1 MARFYPALEE
11 KHRAFIAAQ
20 KIFFTATGTAESR
33 LNLSPKG
40 MDSLRV
46 LSDRRVA
53 YLDLTGSGN
62 ETAAHLAHDG
72 RMTMMW
78 CSFDAD
84 PLILRLYGRG
94 SAVRRQDP
102 EWGELRHRFP
112 DLPGERQLIVLDIE
126 SVQTSCGYA
135 VPLYTYRRRA
145 GHPGAL
151 GREKGRGGFAGLLAR
166 EKPGQH
172 RRPADGPAGRLK
184 RVRSAG
190 GPQPS
195 LRIRTCDPGRR
206 PTRRRGRRDIQTAGT
221 SRRG

>member
-1 MARFYPALEE
+1 MARFYPSLDA

-20 KIFFTATGTAESR
+20 KLFFTATGTADSR

-62 ETAAHLAHDG
+62 ETAAHLKHDG
-72 RMTMMW
+72 RMTLMW

-94 SAVRRQDP
+94 RPVRRQDAA
-102 EWGELRHRFP
+102 WGELRHHFP
-112 DLPGERQLIVLDIE
+112 ALPGERQIIVLDIE

-135 VPLYTYRRRA
+135 VPMYTYQGERDTLARWA
-145 GHPGAL
+145 EKKGAVGL
-151 GREKGRGGFAGLLAR
+151 LDYWREKNQASIDGLPTGLLEDA
-166 EKPGQH
+166 P
-172 RRPADGPAGRLK
+172 
-184 RVRSAG
+184 
-190 GPQPS
+190 
-195 LRIRTCDPGRR
+195 
-206 PTRRRGRRDIQTAGT
+206 
-221 SRRG
+221 